1 MQFMRCAVVAMVF
14 GCLNASGSDH
24 KDGCGFENN
33 PSWRTLFGSK
43 IERNSSTRQQ
53 VLQEDTNQGDDKKA
67 RAKTRQLK
75 RTLSVSRSEE
85 VEEANKNAHSSR
97 EVSTPNKEK
106 DSVESSENK

>member
-14 GCLNASGSDH
+14 GCLNASGS
-24 KDGCGFENN
+24 GSRNN
-33 PSWRTLFGSK
+33 PSWQTLFGSK

-53 VLQEDTNQGDDKKA
+53 VLQEDTNQDDDKKA